1 VQHCAEAGGVYFS
14 AMNLYVLRHGIAVE
28 PGTPGYEKDYERPL
42 TSKGRHQLRQIA
54 GAMKKMDLR
63 FDLILSSPFLRAK
76 QTAEIIAESLKLKK
90 QPGFSDAL
98 TPDGN
103 PKALIRQL
111 NELKPVP
118 ENVLLVGHEPYLSQ
132 LIALLTAGE
141 TGVAIDLKK
150 GGLGK
155 LEAESL
161 RLGRCATLVW
171 LLTPGQ
177 MKLMG

>member
-1 VQHCAEAGGVYFS
+1 
-14 AMNLYVLRHGIAVE
+14 MNLYLLRHGIAVE
-28 PGTPGYEKDYERPL
+28 PGTPGYEKDSERPL
-42 TSKGRHQLRQIA
+42 TPKGRHRLRPIA
-54 GAMKKMDLR
+54 AAMKKMDLR

-76 QTAEIIAESLKLKK
+76 QTAEIIVESLKLKK

-111 NELKPVP
+111 NELQPVP

-132 LIALLTAGE
+132 LIGLLTAGE
-141 TGVAIDLKK
+141 PGVAIDLKK

-161 RLGRCATLVW
+161 WLGRCATLVS
-171 LLTPGQ
+171 LLTPRQ
-177 MKLMG
+177 MELMA

>member
-1 VQHCAEAGGVYFS
+1 VRRCAKSGGVYFS

-28 PGTPGYEKDYERPL
+28 PGMPGCEKDSERPL
-42 TSKGRHQLRQIA
+42 TPKGRHQLRQIA
-54 GAMKKMDLR
+54 AAMKKMDLR

-76 QTAEIIAESLKLKK
+76 QTAEIIAESLTRKK
-90 QPGFSDAL
+90 QLAFSDAL

-111 NELKPVP
+111 TELKPLP
-118 ENVLLVGHEPYLSQ
+118 ENILFVGHEPYLSQ

-141 TGVAIDLKK
+141 TGVAIELKK

-155 LEAESL
+155 LEAEFL
-161 RLGRCATLVW
+161 LYGRCAKLVW
-171 LLTPGQ
+171 LLTPRQ
-177 MKLMG
+177 MELMT